1 MTLVARPT
9 YLANR
14 AVAFDDFIGGLGIAQ
29 PPRVSLKDDR
39 FTLLDETGM
48 TIAEPTLSLDVVIVS
63 ANKNASRM
71 FYGENKP
78 YDPNNNEGPICWSD
92 NGVGPSKA
100 CQQPQS
106 PTCGACEYAQW
117 KWPSKMTGKPVPL
130 CSTRKK
136 LAVLVSGQEGM
147 FLLTVPPDSLSGFKQ
162 YMGTLAKMPASPE
175 ELVTRIKM
183 ENKQLVFEAVDWVPE
198 DFMGYIAEKMETDDA
213 ASIVNR
219 HDEARDP
226 AEFKVLPAPHGEPAQ
241 AIAAQSGLTPPA
253 APSLSPPNAVPPR
266 RGRPPKL
273 AAPAPQQQAINRIP
287 VPLNDAPPP
296 AAPPQFAPS
305 QPASMTQGGG
315 APPPPGFGFGMQ
327 SQPQAPDPGVQGMLD
342 RAFSLP
348 RRA

>member
-1 MTLVARPT
+1 MTLVARPN

-29 PPRVSLKDDR
+29 PPRISLKDDR

-63 ANKNASRM
+63 ANKNASRQ
-71 FYGENKP
+71 YYDPSKP
-78 YDPNNNEGPICWSD
+78 YDPTNSEGPLCWSD

-100 CQQPQS
+100 CASPQA
-106 PTCGACEYAQW
+106 PTCGACPNAAW
-117 KWPSKMTGKPVPL
+117 GSAVSKMTGKPVPA

-136 LAVLVSGQEGM
+136 LAVLVGGQDGM
-147 FLLTVPPDSLSGFKQ
+147 FLLVVPPDSLGSLKQ
-162 YMGTLAKMPASPE
+162 YMSSLAKMPASPE

-198 DFMGYIAEKMETDDA
+198 NFMAYIAEKIESDDA

-226 AEFKVLPAPHGEPAQ
+226 AEFNKLTQVGAPAPQLRQSTPEVAQQPAQ
-241 AIAAQSGLTPPA
+241 IEPPRA
-253 APSLSPPNAVPPR
+253 EAPR
-266 RGRPPKL
+266 RGRPPK
-273 AAPAPQQQAINRIP
+273 AASAPP
-287 VPLNDAPPP
+287 SFAPPP
-296 AAPPQFAPS
+296 APPAPIPVQQPAYTSQQQQQTAS
-305 QPASMTQGGG
+305 QPVA
-315 APPPPGFGFGMQ
+315 APPGFGFGMQ